1 MRKAAAAVRDSPAP
15 SPQPGAESRFLA
27 EMTRRTTSAGG
38 GGGGTQPRV
47 PSSLSIRKD
56 SPLPR
61 TDSIPGT
68 PVRGASRATVTRMSS
83 SNTMRNLGNGNTRP
97 AGRSST
103 EAQRTKLSSL
113 SAAASA
119 DEGDDDLPS
128 PDAADAS
135 PDASSSSSSSPAQS
149 RIIRRPPRFQSNDT
163 SSFADVDDDDTDAEP
178 AFPPY
183 NPQADASTSGQHDLS
198 ATLRGNP
205 DFARRIPKKIHHS
218 HTSDSSTSSAA
229 MVPQGAKIGGPISPR
244 RTMEVAGRSPG
255 GKGKGYARD
264 SDGTPSM
271 GSSFSDLDGTCVPIM
286 VPALVWT
293 RALMIIFPSL
303 RCLGHTVGSGGGAS

>member
-1 MRKAAAAVRDSPAP
+1 MRKAAAAVRGSPAL
-15 SPQPGAESRFLA
+15 SPQSGPESPFLA
-27 EMTRRTTSAGG
+27 EMTRRTTS

-68 PVRGASRATVTRMSS
+68 PVRGNSRATVTRMSS
-83 SNTMRNLGNGNTRP
+83 SNTMRNLGSGNARP

-119 DEGDDDLPS
+119 DEGDDDPPS
-128 PDAADAS
+128 PGAADAS
-135 PDASSSSSSSPAQS
+135 PAASSSSSSSSPAQS

-163 SSFADVDDDDTDAEP
+163 SSSFADVDDDDTDAEP

-183 NPQADASTSGQHDLS
+183 NPQAEASTSGQHDLS

-205 DFARRIPKKIHHS
+205 DYATRRIPKKIHHS

-229 MVPQGAKIGGPISPR
+229 MVPQGAKLGGPISPR

-271 GSSFSDLDGTCVPIM
+271 GSSFSDLDGTCNPI
-286 VPALVWT
+286 
-293 RALMIIFPSL
+293 MIIFSVLSPSRAL
-303 RCLGHTVGSGGGAS
+303 TMILPLLQMPQ